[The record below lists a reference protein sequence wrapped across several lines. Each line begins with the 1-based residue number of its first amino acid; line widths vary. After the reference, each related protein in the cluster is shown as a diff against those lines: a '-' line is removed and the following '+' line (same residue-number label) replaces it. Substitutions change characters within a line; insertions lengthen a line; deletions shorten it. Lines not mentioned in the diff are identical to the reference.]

1 MFGHPPLY
9 PLPLRE
15 GTLTLDTLLAAGW
28 FIPEDSTMNNK
39 RVIIIGA
46 GISGLCA
53 GNYLQMNGYDTEI
66 FELHNVPGGLCTA
79 WKRKGYTF
87 DFCIHWLVGSS
98 PSDNSYA
105 LWEELIDMAKLQF
118 VDHEVFFQIEDKE
131 GNTLR
136 VFTDVDRLEEEM
148 KHVAPEDT
156 DLIEEFI
163 GGIRKFIPFSYSIDK
178 APEVMNPFDGL
189 KMMIK
194 MLPYFGAFRKWERI
208 TAKEFASRCK
218 NPLLR
223 RAILE
228 MFLRDSSVF
237 FLLMTL
243 VSMHKKTAGY
253 PIGGSLNFAK
263 LIEEKYVTRGGKIN
277 YKSKVEKV
285 LVENGCAKGIQ
296 LENGDTHKADIIIS
310 AADGYSTI
318 FKMLDGRYVNQKLR
332 DYYSGQSEKLR
343 VFPSLVFVSLG
354 VARKFDS
361 EPHDLVFPL
370 KKPLVVDDSMS
381 YESLPVRIFNFD
393 STLAPAGKTP
403 ITVMFGT
410 YNHEFWV
417 KLKQDDEEKYIH
429 EKERI
434 AAEVIEALEERF
446 GNIKSN
452 IEVVDVATPAS
463 ILRYTNNWK
472 GSFEGWQPGPGTLL
486 LRMDKSLPG
495 LKNFYMI
502 GQWVEP
508 GGGLPPAIM
517 SGRNV
522 TQIICKKEEI

>member
-1 MFGHPPLY
+1 M
-9 PLPLRE
+9 
-15 GTLTLDTLLAAGW
+15 D
-28 FIPEDSTMNNK
+28 NK

-46 GISGLCA
+46 GVSGLCA
-53 GNYLQMNGYDTEI
+53 GSYLQMNGYDTQI
-66 FELHNVPGGLCTA
+66 FELHNVPGGVCTA

-87 DFCIHWLVGSS
+87 DFCVNWLVGSS
-98 PSDNSYA
+98 PADNYYA
-105 LWEELIDMAKLQF
+105 LWNELIDMARLEF
-118 VDHEVFFQIEDKE
+118 VDHEVFFQIEDTE

-136 VFTDVDRLEEEM
+136 VFTDVGRLEEEM
-148 KHVAPEDT
+148 KRVAPEDA
-156 DLIEEFI
+156 DLIEKFI
-163 GGIRKFIPFSYSIDK
+163 AGVRKFLPFSYPVDK

-189 KMMIK
+189 KMMAR
-194 MLPYFGAFRKWERI
+194 MLPYFGAFRKWERM
-208 TAKEFASRCK
+208 TAKDFASRCK

-223 RAILE
+223 RAILH
-228 MFLRDSSVF
+228 MFLPDTSVF

-243 VSMHKKTAGY
+243 VSMHKKVAGY

-263 LIEEKYVTRGGKIN
+263 LIEEKYLTLGGNIN
-277 YKSKVEKV
+277 YNSKVEKV

-296 LENGDTHKADIIIS
+296 LENGDTHAADIIVS

-318 FKMLDGRYVNQKLR
+318 FKMLDGRYVNEKLR
-332 DYYSGQSEKLR
+332 DYYSGQSEKLA

-354 VARKFDS
+354 VTRTFDK

-370 KKPLVVDDSMS
+370 TKPLVVDDSIS
-381 YESLPVRIFNFD
+381 YRDLPVRIFNFD
-393 STLAPAGKTP
+393 PTLAPAGKTP
-403 ITVMFGT
+403 ITAMLGT

-417 KLKQDDEEKYIH
+417 KLKQDDEKEYIR

-434 AAEVIEALEERF
+434 TAEVIEALEERF

-452 IEVVDVATPAS
+452 IEVTDVSTPAS
-463 ILRYTNNWK
+463 IVRYTNNWK
-472 GSFEGWQPGPGTLL
+472 GSFEGWQPGPGTLT

-522 TQIICKKEEI
+522 TQIICKKDKKKFKTQV